1 MPMPDLAMWFRSAAG
16 AILLL
21 GLSGCAS
28 MHNPEPSYWLTPE
41 PLPVAQRTEVAIAR
55 LSEILNRAELTDTQS
70 AQLFYDRGV
79 MYESVGLTAL
89 ARFDFMRALRLQPDM
104 AGAYNF
110 MGIHHTLA
118 GNFDQAYEAFD
129 SVLEL
134 DPEYDFAYLNR
145 ALALYY
151 AERVDLAVYDF
162 TAFHQLKPTDPYR
175 AIWLYLAQYELD
187 AESAKEQLAMHRL
200 ELSADQWGVNIAD
213 FLLGNIN
220 QTQLLYSVAVDLNNP
235 RQLAERLC
243 EAYFYLAKWH
253 SHQGQAE
260 QALHF
265 YKLALATN
273 VYEFVEHRY
282 ARLEMARLRNEPLS
296 MDNDGF

>member
-1 MPMPDLAMWFRSAAG
+1 MPMPDLAFWCRSAAG
-16 AILLL
+16 AFLLL
-21 GLSGCAS
+21 GLSGCAT

-55 LSEILNRAELTDTQS
+55 LSEILSRAELTDEQM

-79 MYESVGLTAL
+79 MYESVGLSSL

-110 MGIHHTLA
+110 IGIHYTLA

-134 DPEYDFAYLNR
+134 DPEYEFAYLNR

-151 AERVDLAVYDF
+151 AERVDLAVADF
-162 TAFHQLKPTDPYR
+162 STFHQLKPTDPYR
-175 AIWLYLAQYELD
+175 AIWLYLAQHELD
-187 AESAKEQLAMHRL
+187 ADAALEQLALHRL
-200 ELSADQWGVNIAD
+200 EMPAEQWGVHIAD
-213 FLLGNIN
+213 FLLGHID
-220 QTQLLYSVAVDLNNP
+220 QAELLNSVALDLTDP

-243 EAYFYLAKWH
+243 EAYFYLAKWY
-253 SHQGQAE
+253 SNQQQSE
-260 QALHF
+260 RALHF

-273 VYEFVEHRY
+273 VFEFVEHRY
-282 ARLEMARLRNEPLS
+282 ARLEIARLRHEPLS
-296 MDNDGF
+296 TDHDFF